1 MSEANDN
8 PFGKTY
14 LGFLFVSVVRVFMVS
29 LLLPFPISMAV
40 SIIILLCVCVIRAD
54 IAVNEAGMAGI
65 KGWYRFLTSSESG
78 RRYTDYLL
86 DPIKFSCMN
95 CR

>member
-14 LGFLFVSVVRVFMVS
+14 LGFLFVSVVIVFMVS
-29 LLLPFPISMAV
+29 LLLPFPISLAV

-54 IAVNEAGMAGI
+54 IAIKEPGMGGSRVGI
-65 KGWYRFLTSSESG
+65 GSSHRPNLVEG
-78 RRYTDYLL
+78 TRTTYW
-86 DPIKFSCMN
+86 IQ
-95 CR
+95 